1 MEDKLKVVAITGG
14 IGSGKTTVANHLAE
28 LGFPVINTDLLAKKL
43 MNSDE
48 KLKILLSNEFG
59 PEIYLENGELNSKF
73 LSKIVF
79 GNDSLSKKNLDKL
92 NRIVHPAVIDL
103 MMEEIE
109 KFANEGNEL
118 IFVESALIY
127 EAGLDEGFDYIIVV
141 DANESKRIKWTSEKL
156 KLPESEIRIR
166 NSEQI
171 STDMKKNLADFVI
184 ENNGTISEMLASADF
199 ILDLVKLA

>member
-14 IGSGKTTVANHLAE
+14 IGSGKTTVANHFAE